1 MIIDHSVISFVLLCI
16 DEMLEWPSDHLYRN
30 YYRLLTLIRGIKSI
44 GDCSP
49 FSPELA
55 DAVET
60 RLAKIESL
68 QRDYPEPKM
77 PSVAVKDVTDSE
89 SSSSDNESDENES
102 ESDESESEDYDH
114 QLGNNAPSSPL
125 PPPRRK
131 CCCCCCFCWCL
142 SLMLSLVVGVMCLRS
157 ICVGGFP
164 PLLEEYFSAKQ
175 LLALQPHI
183 PEPVCV
189 ELRDLPERL
198 QRIVGDRRDSDV

>member
-1 MIIDHSVISFVLLCI
+1 MISVVLLCI

-49 FSPELA
+49 FSSELA
-55 DAVET
+55 DAVDT

-89 SSSSDNESDENES
+89 SSSSDNESES
-102 ESDESESEDYDH
+102 ENDDH
-114 QLGNNAPSSPL
+114 QLGNNVPSSPL
-125 PPPRRK
+125 PPPHRK

-142 SLMLSLVVGVMCLRS
+142 SLMLSLIVGVMCLRS
-157 ICVGGFP
+157 ICVGVIP
-164 PLLEEYFSAKQ
+164 PPLEEYSSAKQ
-175 LLALQPHI
+175 LLALQSHI

-198 QRIVGDRRDSDV
+198 QRIVEDRRDYDV